1 MKDFLVKYKYGFISL
16 AFVILVSVLGGVFVK
31 MGSDFFDSVQKP
43 TQWVPDFVF
52 AVVWTLIYIIY
63 AVTYFLFSG
72 ERLLDKKL
80 VFVGLLNG
88 LLNVLWCLVYF
99 ALGNSFGGIVI
110 IIINA
115 FFATVLAK
123 LIIEKGQKLTFLCW
137 LYPLWL
143 YLATALNFAVWILN

>member
-1 MKDFLVKYKYGFISL
+1 
-16 AFVILVSVLGGVFVK
+16 
-31 MGSDFFDSVQKP
+31 MGDDFFSTVTKP

-72 ERLLDKKL
+72 EGLLDKKL
-80 VFVGLLNG
+80 VFIGLTNG
-88 LLNVLWCLVYF
+88 LLNVLWSLVYF
-99 ALGNSFGGIVI
+99 ALGNSFGGMVI

-115 FFATVLAK
+115 FFATLLAK
-123 LIIEKGQKLTFLCW
+123 SITEKGQKFTFLCW

>member
-1 MKDFLVKYKYGFISL
+1 
-16 AFVILVSVLGGVFVK
+16 
-31 MGSDFFDSVQKP
+31 MGDDYFATVVKP

-88 LLNVLWCLVYF
+88 LLNVLWSLVYF
-99 ALGNSFGGIVI
+99 ALGNGFGGMVI

-115 FFATVLAK
+115 FFATLLAK
-123 LIIEKGQKLTFLCW
+123 SITEKGQKFTFLCW